1 MLSIDVILPFPLIYI
16 YYIYC
21 TFHQGPFIPVLNML
35 FLPVTEKVFTIMP
48 PTQGNLIPQTSDELE
63 RLDLE
68 KSFLLFLNQIVS
80 SQEYSLI
87 LVAEGVNFFNFKI
100 FFLVNREIN

>member
-1 MLSIDVILPFPLIYI
+1 
-16 YYIYC
+16 
-21 TFHQGPFIPVLNML
+21 
-35 FLPVTEKVFTIMP
+35 MP